1 LGARLQPGGGAA
13 RGERLARPLDGGAR
27 HVGELAARRDE
38 CAPRLPSC
46 GAGHSR
52 APPARARVA
61 ARERVAGMS
70 VLVLLIPLGL
80 LMLGIAVWAFF
91 WAVANGQFDDL
102 STPAL
107 SVVMDDDAAPPAPRS
122 EDGR

>member
-1 LGARLQPGGGAA
+1 
-13 RGERLARPLDGGAR
+13 
-27 HVGELAARRDE
+27 
-38 CAPRLPSC
+38 
-46 GAGHSR
+46 
-52 APPARARVA
+52 
-61 ARERVAGMS
+61 MS
-70 VLVLLIPLGL
+70 VLFLLIPLGL